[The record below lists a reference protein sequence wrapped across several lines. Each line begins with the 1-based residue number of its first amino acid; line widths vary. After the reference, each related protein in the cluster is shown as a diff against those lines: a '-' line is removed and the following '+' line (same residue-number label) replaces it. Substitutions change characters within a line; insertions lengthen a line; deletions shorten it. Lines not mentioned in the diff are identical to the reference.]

1 MRIDS
6 YFQLSHEAR
15 FFFSWLVIWCC
26 MCLCNED
33 TANHLL
39 MLPKRVV
46 DLLFCVVLVREA
58 LTVYLK
64 VCPTM
69 FDVVIVEGMK

>member
-1 MRIDS
+1 
-6 YFQLSHEAR
+6 
-15 FFFSWLVIWCC
+15 

-33 TANHLL
+33 TVSHLL

-69 FDVVIVEGMK
+69 FDAVIVEGMK

>member
-1 MRIDS
+1 
-6 YFQLSHEAR
+6 
-15 FFFSWLVIWCC
+15 

-33 TANHLL
+33 TVNHLL

>member
-1 MRIDS
+1 MTWGEFLLRCS
-6 YFQLSHEAR
+6 CS
-15 FFFSWLVIWCC
+15 
-26 MCLCNED
+26 ED
-33 TANHLL
+33 TVNHLL

-58 LTVYLK
+58 LIRYLK

-69 FDVVIVEGMK
+69 FDAAIVEGMK